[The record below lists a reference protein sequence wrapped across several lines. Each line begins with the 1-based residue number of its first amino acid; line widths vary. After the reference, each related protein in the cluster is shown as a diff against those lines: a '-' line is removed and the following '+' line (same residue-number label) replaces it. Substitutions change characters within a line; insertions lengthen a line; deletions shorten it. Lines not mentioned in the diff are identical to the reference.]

1 MREMRSRPEPG
12 VGPLLDW
19 TSRSVLV
26 TVLTAEPS
34 AVCWLCRVLVLV
46 VVLPRPSPGRA
57 RASCS
62 RRSRSLSRWSGWG
75 MVPRMPRK
83 VTIAH
88 TAHMPGHTGHTD
100 GVEGNSLATLKTRG
114 SSWGEG
120 GAITWEGMGA
130 CGALGNEE
138 QLNLR
143 GESMWI
149 KEGSVCA
156 NEWLSPGGSISSEG
170 GSSRVQGGEAE
181 RAAAAGAFI
190 GLSGEKSS

>member
-1 MREMRSRPEPG
+1 M
-12 VGPLLDW
+12 
-19 TSRSVLV
+19 

-34 AVCWLCRVLVLV
+34 AVCWLCLVLVLV

-88 TAHMPGHTGHTD
+88 TAHMHGHTGHTD

-114 SSWGEG
+114 QGPSLGVAGGER

-130 CGALGNEE
+130 CGALGNEQ
-138 QLNLR
+138 QLNLK

-149 KEGSVCA
+149 QEGSVCA
-156 NEWLSPGGSISSEG
+156 NE
-170 GSSRVQGGEAE
+170 
-181 RAAAAGAFI
+181 
-190 GLSGEKSS
+190 